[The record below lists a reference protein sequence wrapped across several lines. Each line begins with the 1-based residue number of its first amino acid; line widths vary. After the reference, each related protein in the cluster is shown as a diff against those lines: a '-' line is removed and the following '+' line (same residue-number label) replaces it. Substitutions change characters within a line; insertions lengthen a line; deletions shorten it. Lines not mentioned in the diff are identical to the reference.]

1 MKNISQILNL
11 LLAAALVIL
20 SVKILFQDKNNNSNN
35 DKTADA
41 MEVIMT
47 RTSVR
52 SYTDKKVE
60 PDKIESM
67 LRAAMAAPTA
77 GNKQPWAFIVV
88 TEKDILNK
96 LGDILPHAKMTSNA
110 PLAIVCCGDI
120 SKGFEGEAMDFWVQD
135 VSASI
140 ENLLLAAHSLDL
152 GAVWT
157 GVYPMSQR
165 VTDVSDILSLPSNI
179 IPVAVIPIGYPN
191 GETAPKDKWNPEN
204 IH

>member
-110 PLAIVCCGDI
+110 PLAIVC
-120 SKGFEGEAMDFWVQD
+120 
-135 VSASI
+135 
-140 ENLLLAAHSLDL
+140 
-152 GAVWT
+152 
-157 GVYPMSQR
+157 
-165 VTDVSDILSLPSNI
+165 
-179 IPVAVIPIGYPN
+179 
-191 GETAPKDKWNPEN
+191 
-204 IH
+204 